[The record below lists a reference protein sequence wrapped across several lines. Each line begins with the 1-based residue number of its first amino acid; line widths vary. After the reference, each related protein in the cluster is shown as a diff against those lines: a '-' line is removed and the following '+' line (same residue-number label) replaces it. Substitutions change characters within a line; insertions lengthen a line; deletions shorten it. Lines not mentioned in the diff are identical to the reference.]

1 MPTALATLPLAS
13 TIAATRPN
21 AISAQY
27 ATEVKPRTTPARGA
41 AATAIAAV
49 ETVPPTNEPMAVTA
63 SERRPGAALPG
74 HGVAIQAGDD
84 RSGLARHVQQDRGG
98 RAAVL
103 RAMENAGQQDQRG
116 FGRHAEGQ
124 RQQQRDG
131 GDRPQTRQHA
141 RQRADQ
147 HAQEAEAEIDRRE
160 RHAEAKPQAAQQ
172 VLHALRPPRAQT
184 QRGQARPRLAPRR
197 CCASCAGWRTG
208 SARRC

>member
-1 MPTALATLPLAS
+1 
-13 TIAATRPN
+13 
-21 AISAQY
+21 
-27 ATEVKPRTTPARGA
+27 
-41 AATAIAAV
+41 
-49 ETVPPTNEPMAVTA
+49 MAVTA

-103 RAMENAGQQDQRG
+103 RAMENAGQQGQRG

-160 RHAEAKPQAAQQ
+160 RHAAEAKPQAAQQ

-184 QRGQARPRLAPRR
+184 QRGQAAARAPALLRQLRRLKD
-197 CCASCAGWRTG
+197 G